1 MKFGKTLTLNNGV
14 EIPQIQLGT
23 WLINNDD
30 VRKTVRQAID
40 VGYRAFDTAKDCGN
54 ERGVGKGIWN
64 SDIER
69 SDIFLTTKLPTAVK
83 DYEGTKEAIDEAL
96 DRFGLKYID
105 LLLIH
110 SPQNLGLK

>member
-40 VGYRAFDTAKDCGN
+40 VGYRAFDTAKDYGN
-54 ERGVGKGIWN
+54 ERGVGKGICN

-69 SDIFLTTKLPTAVK
+69 SDIFLTTKLPY
-83 DYEGTKEAIDEAL
+83 YEGTKEAIDEAL
-96 DRFGLKYID
+96 DRFSLEYID

>member
-40 VGYRAFDTAKDCGN
+40 VG
-54 ERGVGKGIWN
+54 
-64 SDIER
+64 
-69 SDIFLTTKLPTAVK
+69 
-83 DYEGTKEAIDEAL
+83 
-96 DRFGLKYID
+96 
-105 LLLIH
+105 
-110 SPQNLGLK
+110 